1 MMENYNVNI
10 NFNTNAGDVNQ
21 QIDDMNSSLDD
32 MSNSANN
39 ATKNQNGLTKSLK
52 DTSNAVLENGGA
64 MGLLNDLT
72 GGYANMVKDA
82 VEASELFSFKK
93 KADTVVTNAQT
104 VATVNSTT
112 AMQQGIINRIK
123 DTAATAASTVAKG
136 VSIAATNVATVAQ
149 RLWNAAVTANP
160 LVALVVVLAAAAAA
174 IYKLTSYL
182 INSTE
187 ANEKASAAIHKLT
200 SYLIDST
207 EANKKASAA
216 TEANKKKLQEQS
228 IAAERS
234 KNKLKEYNEQQY
246 ALAEAAGASSEALRK
261 LKLKHADEEV
271 ALNKANATI
280 ASNTFIRERNTLAA
294 LKAAGVSD
302 EVIAKQEA
310 LTKSAYKELQDQN
323 SNLVD
328 SYNKRRAVINK
339 NEVEIIAEK
348 TKKTEEANKA
358 ELDRQKEHNKKL
370 AGVGKTAADKAK
382 ADKKADDADKKAADA
397 KRLAD
402 DMTSASNAVAIIDEL
417 KKNLETPAQKEQREY
432 EEKKAILEANNLSTE
447 ELTRQHNINLNNID
461 KEERAKAYDER
472 VKKADEDKDKRKKD
486 FEEEREIASAKI
498 ALGQTV
504 LDAAIEST
512 QQEGEVRTALLV
524 TKQVLNAIDLA
535 NQIKTD
541 IREGVFRT
549 KRLIGKASESSVDL
563 ATGAAKT
570 AAAAP
575 FPANIP
581 LIAGYAATA
590 VGIAMSI
597 KQALSKANVSSS
609 IDAGKGITTAAAA
622 AQPQVSFV
630 SSKENQL
637 ATSIVSQTAANKTDQ
652 VIKTY
657 VVSKDVTTAQ
667 ELDRNVISSTTIG

>member
-1 MMENYNVNI
+1 MENYNVNI

-21 QIDDMNSSLDD
+21 QIDDMNSSLDN

-52 DTSNAVLENGGA
+52 DNSNAVLENGGA

-123 DTAATAASTVAKG
+123 DTVATAASTVAKG
-136 VSIAATNVATVAQ
+136 VSIAATNVATAAQ
-149 RLWNAAVTANP
+149 WLWNAAVTANP
-160 LVALVVVLAAAAAA
+160 LVALVVALAAAGAA
-174 IYKLTSYL
+174 IY
-182 INSTE
+182 
-187 ANEKASAAIHKLT
+187 AFT

-294 LKAAGVSD
+294 LKAAGASD

-370 AGVGKTAADKAK
+370 ADDRKTAADKAK
-382 ADKKADDADKKAADA
+382 ADKKADDA

-417 KKNLETPAQKEQREY
+417 KKKVETPAQKEQREY

-447 ELTRQHNINLNNID
+447 ELTRQHLINLNNID
-461 KEERAKAYDER
+461 NEERAKAYDESE
-472 VKKADEDKDKRKKD
+472 KKKQEDLDKTIKFEQDKANAIATTNENLNSILSGLQDSGLAKSKAGNAAYKAIALTQIGIDSAVAISKASTLANAEGVAAQLAFPMVPGIGTAARILSYTTTALSVISNISRAKKLLSGGGD
-486 FEEEREIASAKI
+486 SGGGSASA
-498 ALGQTV
+498 G
-504 LDAAIEST
+504 
-512 QQEGEVRTALLV
+512 G
-524 TKQVLNAIDLA
+524 
-535 NQIKTD
+535 
-541 IREGVFRT
+541 G
-549 KRLIGKASESSVDL
+549 SSV
-563 ATGAAKT
+563 AA
-570 AAAAP
+570 
-575 FPANIP
+575 
-581 LIAGYAATA
+581 
-590 VGIAMSI
+590 S
-597 KQALSKANVSSS
+597 
-609 IDAGKGITTAAAA
+609 

-637 ATSIVSQTAANKTDQ
+637 ATSIVSQTAASKTDQ

>member
-1 MMENYNVNI
+1 MENYNVNI

-21 QIDDMNSSLDD
+21 QIDDMNSSLDN

-52 DTSNAVLENGGA
+52 DNSNAVLENGGA

-123 DTAATAASTVAKG
+123 DTVATAASTVAKG
-136 VSIAATNVATVAQ
+136 VSIAATNVATAAQ
-149 RLWNAAVTANP
+149 WLWNAAVTANP
-160 LVALVVVLAAAAAA
+160 LVALVVALAAAGAA
-174 IYKLTSYL
+174 IY
-182 INSTE
+182 
-187 ANEKASAAIHKLT
+187 AFT

-294 LKAAGVSD
+294 LKAAGASD

-370 AGVGKTAADKAK
+370 ADDRKTAADKAK